1 MSASSPVISIEVGDK
16 RLEAD
21 VRARLRGLYFRRTLW
36 RAVARMTLAL
46 ACALCLLCMVSF
58 ADYAWALP
66 RPARLVLVLLIT
78 LSALLVI
85 ARHLRIL
92 IRGRTLTHMAR
103 EVEQANGSRSNAL
116 VTFSESVE
124 MTSAPDSEAYML
136 ARLERQ
142 ARAELEKIDEQ
153 AVAPRSGA
161 IRGAGAL
168 LFILLLIFALRLT
181 APLAFA
187 LEVKRVLWLADDET
201 RVGQLNESVAAS
213 ADGNN
218 AAIAIEELRVRVSPP
233 AYSGLSA
240 EEISTDAPVRVLA
253 GSQIEVVMS
262 VTGAVEGAQL
272 TFNGQTFAMR
282 SLGLAR
288 FSGSFTAGASG
299 AFETRVVVADERL
312 APAPVVRAIEVYTD
326 ATPEAR
332 IVEPASDQL
341 LRSRPAAPLTLRW
354 NARDDL
360 GLAAVALKYI
370 KSRGE
375 GDAAKFT
382 SGEAGVGAMQRTS
395 GREWQGTAALD
406 LQRLDMQPGDTLVFW
421 IEARDRR
428 PSSSSSTGRSASLA
442 IAIAA
447 PELAK
452 LNLSDLRPNEIGRF
466 LLSQRAII
474 IHTEKLH
481 GERARLSKEELV
493 RRAGDI
499 AAEQREF
506 KNSFNDYMHIEGA
519 GEAEGKSGGAES
531 IEEQVREAED
541 ERTGP
546 HFHGIPEP
554 PAGAPASVREMV
566 YAIRAMWDAEDALTN
581 ADTGLA
587 LKHEREALTRLK
599 RAQSAVR
606 YVPPI
611 VAQSKPVD
619 LKRRYAGELA
629 EIKTRLEKLARK
641 PPSNASVSVRAA
653 LSDAYAA
660 LSDLQETLGI
670 PASARASA
678 VGRARERARTAA
690 DRLLAAGN
698 GDHAATIAEAAG
710 QLRIVEMELAR
721 AQTGGSSDE
730 YAGRMAKPLS
740 LLAQAASNLFA
751 IAESRTRAET
761 NDASQLLP
769 TDDARAARYFRRL
782 AGGK

>member
-1 MSASSPVISIEVGDK
+1 MSAASPVISIESVDEGST
-16 RLEAD
+16 AD
-21 VRARLRGLYFRRTLW
+21 VRAALRNLYFRRMLW
-36 RAVARMTLAL
+36 RAVAWTTLAL
-46 ACALCLLCMVSF
+46 GCALCLLLCVGF
-58 ADYAWALP
+58 VDYTWPLP
-66 RPARLVLVLLIT
+66 RAVRLGLLSLLLLFALIVLAQSV
-78 LSALLVI
+78 
-85 ARHLRIL
+85 RIL
-92 IRGRTLTHMAR
+92 LSRRRLTEMAR
-103 EVEQANGSRSNAL
+103 EVERAHGSRRNAL
-116 VTFSESVE
+116 VTLSESME
-124 MTSAPDSEAYML
+124 LTSARAGEDYML

-142 ARAELEKIDEQ
+142 ARGELEKIDEKT
-153 AVAPRSGA
+153 VAPRAWA
-161 IRGAGAL
+161 IRGAGTL
-168 LFILLLIFALRLT
+168 LLMLLLILTLRLT
-181 APLAFA
+181 APLLFA
-187 LEVKRVLWLADDET
+187 REVRRVLWLAGDEAPL
-201 RVGQLNESVAAS
+201 GQFHGSASTS
-213 ADGNN
+213 ADGKG
-218 AAIAIEELRVRVSPP
+218 AVISVEELRVRVLPP

-253 GSQIEVVMS
+253 GSQIEVVLQA
-262 VTGAVEGAQL
+262 TGAIEGARL
-272 TFNGQTFAMR
+272 TFNGETNAMR
-282 SLGLAR
+282 SLGLER
-288 FSGSFTAGASG
+288 FSGSFIANASG
-299 AFETRVVVADERL
+299 AFEARVVVANESL

-332 IVEPASDQL
+332 ILEPAGDQL
-341 LRSRPAAPLTLRW
+341 LRSRPDAPLTVRW
-354 NARDDL
+354 TARDDL

-382 SGEAGVGAMQRTS
+382 SGAASVGAVSSAS
-395 GREWQGTAALD
+395 GREWQGTTALD

-442 IAIAA
+442 IGIAA

-481 GERARLSKEELV
+481 NERARLSKEELA

-506 KNSFNDYMHIEGA
+506 KNSFNDYIHIEGA
-519 GEAEGKSGGAES
+519 GEDEGAGAEKKS
-531 IEEQVREAED
+531 VEEQVRAAED
-541 ERTGP
+541 ERTAP

-554 PAGAPASVREMV
+554 PAGAPTSVREMV

-587 LKHEREALTRLK
+587 LKHEREALMRLK

-641 PPSNASVSVRAA
+641 PASTASVSVRGA

-660 LSDLQETLGI
+660 LSDLQETLGV

-678 VGRARERARTAA
+678 IGRARERARAAA
-690 DRLLAAGN
+690 DRLLAAGTV
-698 GDHAATIAEAAG
+698 DHAATIAEAAG
-710 QLRIVEMELAR
+710 QLRVVEMELAR
-721 AQTGGSSDE
+721 ADAGGSADE
-730 YAGRMAKPLS
+730 YAGRLAKPLA
-740 LLAQAASNLFA
+740 LLTAAVSNLFA
-751 IAESRTRAET
+751 IAESSTRAGSD
-761 NDASQLLP
+761 DATQLLP
-769 TDDARAARYFRRL
+769 TDDTRAARYFRRL
-782 AGGK
+782 AGGR